1 MKNPPMLKTIFL
13 VLALAGCTVTT
24 DEQDA
29 AAACGGIVNPNI
41 RDTCMANYVSNAQA
55 GRNAQLNMIGAAMLR
70 RPVQTSC
77 INIGGIVT
85 CR

>member
-1 MKNPPMLKTIFL
+1 MLKTVFL
-13 VLALAGCTVTT
+13 VLVLAGCTVTT

-55 GRNAQLNMIGAAMLR
+55 GRNAQLNMIGASMIN

-77 INIGGIVT
+77 MNIGGIVT
-85 CR
+85 CSSR

>member
-1 MKNPPMLKTIFL
+1 MSKTVFL
-13 VLALAGCTVTT
+13 ALALAGCTVTT

-29 AAACGGIVNPNI
+29 AAACGRIVNSNI

-55 GRNAQLNMIGAAMLR
+55 GRNAQWNMIGAPMLN

-77 INIGGIVT
+77 MNIGGIVT
-85 CR
+85 CGSR